1 MLKSSLKKNW
11 LNRVN
16 DINALIMNKPDQV
29 VYINEDKCRNSYS
42 CVRVCPVN
50 ALEVRSERKHPI
62 IIADRCIGCGLC
74 FLSCSPKA
82 IEYSSSLGK
91 VKDLLQSGRKTAAM
105 VDPSIASEFDD
116 ITDYRKFV
124 GMIRKLGFDYV
135 HEVSF
140 GVDLVAY
147 SYKKLFEESSGK
159 YYITSNCPSIVE
171 MIEKYHPTLVPNL
184 SPIVSPMVA
193 TALVTRDLYGDEVA
207 NVFIGPC
214 IDIKSEAKLYN
225 DKKLVEAVLTFI
237 EIRQLFEEHGIQ
249 EKGVKMAEF
258 DPPFGNWGA
267 LYPYPAGILQ
277 AAGIKRD
284 IVSSHVITASGAED
298 VKEAIKDFD
307 HHIDTI
313 RHHFNLFF
321 CPGCMLGPGM
331 NKHDE
336 RFRRRSLVKQYAE
349 RRVEVLD
356 KKQWEKDMK
365 RWSELDLSRTFA
377 VNDQRIPEPSEEAVN
392 EVMKIIG
399 KEHRADEL
407 NCNACGYGSCREFAS
422 TVAKGLAVPEMCHT
436 YNLRNKQEYIETL
449 RQTNKKLSETKKA
462 LKESEEQAM
471 REKDTAQDASETMNS
486 MLNKLPNGVVIVD
499 NDLKILHSN
508 ESFLNIIGE
517 DARTIA
523 EIIPGLRGADLKT
536 LLPFNVYN
544 IFSFVLRENESVI
557 SRDVQLEDRMFNI
570 SIFPIRQNRIAGAVI
585 RDLFSPE
592 VQREEVIT
600 RVSDVI
606 DKNLE
611 MVQKIGFL
619 LGEGA
624 SDTEKMLNSIVE
636 SFRQKK
642 IEPGK

>member
-1 MLKSSLKKNW
+1 MK
-11 LNRVN
+11 
-16 DINALIMNKPDQV
+16 MPDQV
-29 VYINEDKCRNSYS
+29 IKLNEDKCRNSYS

-50 ALEVRSERKHPI
+50 AIEVRPERAHPV

-74 FLSCSPKA
+74 FLACSPGA
-82 IEYSSSLGK
+82 IEYRDSRSQ
-91 VKDLLQSGRKTAAM
+91 VKQILKSGRPVAALLA
-105 VDPSIASEFDD
+105 PSIASEFDD
-116 ITDYRKFV
+116 ITDYRKFA
-124 GMIRKLGFDYV
+124 GMIRSLGFTYV

-147 SYKKLFEESSGK
+147 AYRRLFEESSGK

-171 MIEKYHPTLVPNL
+171 MIEKYHPNLVPNL
-184 SPIVSPMVA
+184 APLVSPMIA
-193 TALVTRDLYGDEVA
+193 TAMVTRSLYGDEVV

-214 IDIKSEAKLYN
+214 IDIKAEAARYSDRN
-225 DKKLVEAVLTFI
+225 LVEAVLTFI
-237 EIRQLFEEHGIQ
+237 EIRQLFDEHEIQ
-249 EKGVKMAEF
+249 EKTVKMSDF
-258 DPPFGNWGA
+258 DPPYGNWGA

-284 IVSSHVITASGAED
+284 LVSSHVITASGAED
-298 VKEAIKDFD
+298 VKEAINDFD

-313 RHHFNLFF
+313 KHHFNLFF
-321 CPGCMLGPGM
+321 CQGCLLGPGM
-331 NKHDE
+331 IRHDE

-349 RRVEVLD
+349 KRVSTLD
-356 KKQWEKDMK
+356 KKQWKEDME
-365 RWSELDLSRTFA
+365 RWSDLDLSRRFS
-377 VNDQRIPEPSEEAVN
+377 VNDQRIPDPSPEAITRVL
-392 EVMKIIG
+392 KIIG
-399 KEHRADEL
+399 RDNRAEEL
-407 NCNACGYGSCREFAS
+407 NCNACGYGSCREFAAI
-422 TVAKGLAVPEMCHT
+422 VAKGLAIPEMCHT

-462 LKESEEQAM
+462 LKESEEKAM
-471 REKDTAQDASETMNS
+471 REKDAAEDASETMNS

-499 NDLKILHSN
+499 NELKILQSN
-508 ESFLNIIGE
+508 KRFLEIIGE
-517 DARTIA
+517 DAEDIA

-536 LLPFNVYN
+536 LLPFSVYN

-592 VQREEVIT
+592 VQREEVIN

-642 IEPGK
+642 DATGK

>member
-1 MLKSSLKKNW
+1 M
-11 LNRVN
+11 
-16 DINALIMNKPDQV
+16 IMKIPDQV
-29 VYINEDKCRNSYS
+29 IYINEDKCRNSYS
-42 CVRVCPVN
+42 CVRACPVN
-50 ALEVRSERKHPI
+50 AIEVKPERQHPV

-82 IEYSSSLGK
+82 IEFKDSRRQVRELLG
-91 VKDLLQSGRKTAAM
+91 SGRKAAALI
-105 VDPSIASEFDD
+105 DPSIASEFDD

-124 GMIRKLGFDYV
+124 GMVRKLGFTYV

-147 SYKKLFEESSGK
+147 AYKKLFEESSGK
-159 YYITSNCPSIVE
+159 YYITANCPAIVE
-171 MIEKYHPTLVPNL
+171 MVEKYHPHLVPNL
-184 SPIVSPMVA
+184 APLVSPMVA
-193 TALVTRDLYGDEVA
+193 TAMVTRDLYGEDVA

-214 IDIKSEAKLYN
+214 IDIKAEATLYK
-225 DKKLVEAVLTFI
+225 DKNFVEAVLTFI
-237 EIRQLFEEHGIQ
+237 EIRQLFDEDEIQ
-249 EKGVKMAEF
+249 EKTVKMAEF

-284 IVSSHVITASGAED
+284 LVSSQVITASGAED
-298 VKEAIKDFD
+298 VKEAVNDFD

-313 RHHFNLFF
+313 KHHFNLFF

-331 NKHDE
+331 VRHDE

-349 RRVEVLD
+349 KRVEALD
-356 KKQWEKDMK
+356 RQQWQKDLD
-365 RWSELDLSRTFA
+365 RWSSLDLARTFRA
-377 VNDQRIPEPSEEAVN
+377 NDQRIPEPTQEAIN

-399 KEHRADEL
+399 KERRTEEL
-407 NCNACGYGSCREFAS
+407 NCNACGYGSCHEFAS

-471 REKDTAQDASETMNS
+471 REKDAAQDASDTMNS

-499 NDLKILHSN
+499 NELKILQSN
-508 ESFLNIIGE
+508 EQFLEIIGE
-517 DARTIA
+517 DAKAIA

-557 SRDVQLEDRMFNI
+557 SRDIQVEDRMFNV

-642 IEPGK
+642 HEPGK

>member
-1 MLKSSLKKNW
+1 MK
-11 LNRVN
+11 
-16 DINALIMNKPDQV
+16 IPDQV
-29 VYINEDKCRNSYS
+29 IYINEEKCRNSYS

-50 ALEVRSERKHPI
+50 AIEVRPERAHPV

-74 FLSCSPKA
+74 FLACSPRA
-82 IEYSSSLGK
+82 IEFSDSRSR
-91 VKDLLQSGRKTAAM
+91 VRQILQSGRPTAALIA
-105 VDPSIASEFDD
+105 PSIASEFDD

-124 GMIRKLGFDYV
+124 GMIRSLGFTYV

-147 SYKKLFEESSGK
+147 AYRKLFEESSGK

-171 MIEKYHPTLVPNL
+171 MIEKYHPHLVPNL
-184 SPIVSPMVA
+184 APLVSPMVS
-193 TALVTRDLYGDEVA
+193 TAMVTRDLYGQDVA

-214 IDIKSEAKLYN
+214 IDIKAEANLYSEKN
-225 DKKLVEAVLTFI
+225 LVEAVLTFI
-237 EIRQLFEEHGIQ
+237 EIRQMFEEDEIQ
-249 EKGVKMAEF
+249 EKTVKMAEF

-284 IVSSHVITASGAED
+284 LVSSQVITASGSED
-298 VKEAIKDFD
+298 VKEAINDFD

-331 NKHDE
+331 IRHDE

-349 RRVEVLD
+349 KRVESLD
-356 KKQWEKDMK
+356 KEQWKKDME
-365 RWSELDLSRTFA
+365 RWSKLDLTRRFTA
-377 VNDQRIPEPSEEAVN
+377 NDQRIPEPSPEAVI

-399 KEHRADEL
+399 KDNRSEEL
-407 NCNACGYGSCREFAS
+407 NCNACGSGSCREFAAP
-422 TVAKGLAVPEMCHT
+422 VAKGLAVPEMCHT

-471 REKDTAQDASETMNS
+471 REKDAAQDASDTMNS

-499 NDLKILHSN
+499 NELKILQSN
-508 ESFLNIIGE
+508 ARFLEIIGE
-517 DARTIA
+517 DAKAIA

-624 SDTEKMLNSIVE
+624 SETEKMLNSIVE

-642 IEPGK
+642 NAAGK

>member
-1 MLKSSLKKNW
+1 MK
-11 LNRVN
+11 
-16 DINALIMNKPDQV
+16 IPDQV
-29 VYINEDKCRNSYS
+29 IYINEDKCRNSYS

-50 ALEVRSERKHPI
+50 ALEVRPERAHPV

-74 FLSCSPKA
+74 FLSCSPRA
-82 IEYSSSLGK
+82 IEFRDSRTQ
-91 VKDLLQSGRKTAAM
+91 VKQILQSGRRTAALIA
-105 VDPSIASEFDD
+105 PSIASEFDD

-124 GMIRKLGFDYV
+124 GMIRSLGFTYV

-147 SYKKLFEESSGK
+147 AYKKLFEESSGK

-171 MIEKYHPTLVPNL
+171 MIEKYHPHLVPNL
-184 SPIVSPMVA
+184 APLVSPMVA
-193 TALVTRDLYGDEVA
+193 TAMVTRDLYGDDVA

-214 IDIKSEAKLYN
+214 IDIKAEATLYQEKN
-225 DKKLVEAVLTFI
+225 LVEAVLTFI
-237 EIRQLFEEHGIQ
+237 EIRQLFEEYEIQ
-249 EKGVKMAEF
+249 EKTVKMAEF

-284 IVSSHVITASGAED
+284 LVSSQVITASGSED
-298 VKEAIKDFD
+298 VKEAINDFD

-331 NKHDE
+331 IRHDE

-349 RRVEVLD
+349 KRVETLD
-356 KKQWEKDMK
+356 KEQWKKDMD
-365 RWSELDLSRTFA
+365 RWSGLDLTHSFRA
-377 VNDQRIPEPSEEAVN
+377 NDQRIPEPPQEAVM

-399 KEHRADEL
+399 KDNRSEEL
-407 NCNACGYGSCREFAS
+407 NCNACGYGSCREFAA

-471 REKDTAQDASETMNS
+471 REKDAAQDASDTMNS

-499 NDLKILHSN
+499 NELKILQSN
-508 ESFLNIIGE
+508 ARFLEIIGE
-517 DARTIA
+517 DAKAIA

-592 VQREEVIT
+592 VQREEVIN

-624 SDTEKMLNSIVE
+624 SETEKMLNSIVE

-642 IEPGK
+642 NAPGK

>member
-1 MLKSSLKKNW
+1 M
-11 LNRVN
+11 N
-16 DINALIMNKPDQV
+16 DPDQII
-29 VYINEDKCRNSYS
+29 YINENKCRNSYS
-42 CVRVCPVN
+42 CVRACPVN
-50 ALEVRSERKHPI
+50 AIEVRPERKNPLI
-62 IIADRCIGCGLC
+62 VADRCVGCGLC
-74 FLSCSPKA
+74 FLSCSPRA
-82 IEYSSSLGK
+82 IEFYNSVSRTRE
-91 VKDLLQSGRKTAAM
+91 LLQSGRKTAAL

-147 SYKKLFEESSGK
+147 AYKKLFEESSGK
-159 YYITSNCPSIVE
+159 YYITSNCPVIVE
-171 MIEKYHPTLVPNL
+171 MIEKYHPSLVSNL
-184 SPIVSPMVA
+184 APLVSPMVA
-193 TALVTRDLYGDEVA
+193 TAMVTRDLHGPDVA

-214 IDIKSEAKLYN
+214 IDIKAEARLYA
-225 DKKLVEAVLTFI
+225 DKNLVEAALTFI
-237 EIRQLFEEHGIQ
+237 EIRQLFEENGIQ
-249 EKGVKMAEF
+249 EKGVRMAEF

-284 IVSSHVITASGAED
+284 IVSSHVITASGKED
-298 VKEAIKDFD
+298 IREAIVDFD

-321 CPGCMLGPGM
+321 CQGCMLGPGM
-331 NKHDE
+331 VRHDE

-349 RRVEVLD
+349 KRVESLD
-356 KKQWEKDMK
+356 KKQWSKDME
-365 RWSELDLSRTFA
+365 RWSSLDLSRSFTP
-377 VNDQRIPEPSEEAVN
+377 NDQRIPEPSEEAVN

-399 KEHRADEL
+399 KENRSEEL
-407 NCNACGYGSCREFAS
+407 NCNACGYGSCREFAV

-449 RQTNKKLSETKKA
+449 RQTNKKLSETKRA

-471 REKDTAQDASETMNS
+471 REKDAAQDASETMNS

-499 NDLKILHSN
+499 NELKILHSN
-508 ESFLNIIGE
+508 ESFIDIIGE
-517 DARTIA
+517 DARAIA

-592 VQREEVIT
+592 IQREEVIS
-600 RVSDVI
+600 RVSEVI

-624 SDTEKMLNSIVE
+624 SETEQMLNSIVE
-636 SFRQKK
+636 SFRRKK
-642 IEPGK
+642 GNTDK

>member
-1 MLKSSLKKNW
+1 MK
-11 LNRVN
+11 
-16 DINALIMNKPDQV
+16 IPDQV
-29 VYINEDKCRNSYS
+29 IYINEDKCRNSYS

-50 ALEVRSERKHPI
+50 ALEVRPERAHPV

-74 FLSCSPKA
+74 FLSCSPRA
-82 IEYSSSLGK
+82 IEFRDSRTQ
-91 VKDLLQSGRKTAAM
+91 VKQILQSGRRTAALIA
-105 VDPSIASEFDD
+105 PSIASEFDD

-124 GMIRKLGFDYV
+124 GMIRSLGFTYV

-147 SYKKLFEESSGK
+147 AYKKLFEESSGK

-171 MIEKYHPTLVPNL
+171 MIEKYHPHLVPNL
-184 SPIVSPMVA
+184 APLVSPMVA
-193 TALVTRDLYGDEVA
+193 TAMVTRDLYGDDVA

-214 IDIKSEAKLYN
+214 IDIKAEATLYQEKN
-225 DKKLVEAVLTFI
+225 LVEAVLTFI
-237 EIRQLFEEHGIQ
+237 EIRQLFEEYEIQ
-249 EKGVKMAEF
+249 EKTVKMAEF

-284 IVSSHVITASGAED
+284 LVSSQVITASGSED
-298 VKEAIKDFD
+298 VKEAINDFD

-331 NKHDE
+331 IRHDE

-349 RRVEVLD
+349 KRVETLD
-356 KKQWEKDMK
+356 KEQWKKDMD
-365 RWSELDLSRTFA
+365 RWSGLDLTRSFRA
-377 VNDQRIPEPSEEAVN
+377 NDQRIPEPPQEAVM

-399 KEHRADEL
+399 KDNRSEEL
-407 NCNACGYGSCREFAS
+407 NCNACGYGSCREFAA

-471 REKDTAQDASETMNS
+471 REKDAAQDASDTMNS

-499 NDLKILHSN
+499 NELKILQSN
-508 ESFLNIIGE
+508 ARFLEIIGE
-517 DARTIA
+517 DAKAIA

-592 VQREEVIT
+592 VQREEVIN

-624 SDTEKMLNSIVE
+624 SETEKMLNSIVE

-642 IEPGK
+642 NAPGK

>member
-1 MLKSSLKKNW
+1 MK
-11 LNRVN
+11 
-16 DINALIMNKPDQV
+16 IPDQV
-29 VYINEDKCRNSYS
+29 IYINEDKCRNSYS
-42 CVRVCPVN
+42 CVRACPVN
-50 ALEVRSERKHPI
+50 AIEVRPERRHPV

-82 IEYSSSLGK
+82 IELMDSRRQ
-91 VKDLLQSGRKTAAM
+91 VRELLASGRKTAALIA
-105 VDPSIASEFDD
+105 PSIASEFDD

-124 GMIRKLGFDYV
+124 GMIRKLGFTYV

-147 SYKKLFEESSGK
+147 AYKKLFEESSGK
-159 YYITSNCPSIVE
+159 YYITSNCPAIVE
-171 MIEKYHPTLVPNL
+171 MTEKYHPHLVPNL
-184 SPIVSPMVA
+184 APLVSPMVA
-193 TALVTRDLYGDEVA
+193 SAMVTRDLYGEDVA

-214 IDIKSEAKLYN
+214 IDIKAEAELYKGKN
-225 DKKLVEAVLTFI
+225 LVEAVLTFI
-237 EIRQLFEEHGIQ
+237 EIRQMFVENGIQ
-249 EKGVKMAEF
+249 EKTVKMAEF

-284 IVSSHVITASGAED
+284 LVSSHVITASGAED
-298 VKEAIKDFD
+298 VKEAINDFD

-331 NKHDE
+331 IRHDE

-349 RRVEVLD
+349 KRVEALD
-356 KKQWEKDMK
+356 KKQWQKNLD
-365 RWSELDLSRTFA
+365 RWSSLDLTRTFMP
-377 VNDQRIPEPSEEAVN
+377 NDQRIPEPSPEAVN

-399 KEHRADEL
+399 KERSSEEI
-407 NCNACGYGSCREFAS
+407 NCNACGYGSCRDFAS

-471 REKDTAQDASETMNS
+471 REKDAAQDASETMNS

-499 NDLKILHSN
+499 NELKILHSN
-508 ESFLNIIGE
+508 ERFLEILGE
-517 DARTIA
+517 DAKAIA

-557 SRDVQLEDRMFNI
+557 SRDVQLEDRMFNV

-606 DKNLE
+606 DKNLD

-642 IEPGK
+642 NEPGK

>member
-1 MLKSSLKKNW
+1 MK
-11 LNRVN
+11 
-16 DINALIMNKPDQV
+16 MPDQV
-29 VYINEDKCRNSYS
+29 IKLNEDKCRNSYS

-50 ALEVRSERKHPI
+50 AIEVRPERAHPVI
-62 IIADRCIGCGLC
+62 MADRCIGCGLC
-74 FLSCSPKA
+74 FLACSPGA
-82 IEYSSSLGK
+82 IEYRDSRSQ
-91 VKDLLQSGRKTAAM
+91 VKQILKSGRPVAALLA
-105 VDPSIASEFDD
+105 PSIASEFDD
-116 ITDYRKFV
+116 ITDYRKFA
-124 GMIRKLGFDYV
+124 GMIRSLGFTYV

-147 SYKKLFEESSGK
+147 AYRRLFEESSGK

-171 MIEKYHPTLVPNL
+171 MIEKYHPNLVPNL
-184 SPIVSPMVA
+184 APLVSPMIA
-193 TALVTRDLYGDEVA
+193 TAMVTRSLYGDEVV

-214 IDIKSEAKLYN
+214 IDIKAEAARYSDRN
-225 DKKLVEAVLTFI
+225 LVEAVLTFI
-237 EIRQLFEEHGIQ
+237 EIRQLFDEHEIQ
-249 EKGVKMAEF
+249 EKTVKMSDF
-258 DPPFGNWGA
+258 DPPYGNWGA

-284 IVSSHVITASGAED
+284 LVSSHVITASGAED
-298 VKEAIKDFD
+298 VKEAINDFD

-313 RHHFNLFF
+313 KHHFNLFF
-321 CPGCMLGPGM
+321 CQGCLLGPGM
-331 NKHDE
+331 IRHDE

-349 RRVEVLD
+349 KRVSTLD
-356 KKQWEKDMK
+356 KKQWKEDME
-365 RWSELDLSRTFA
+365 RWSDLDLSRRFS
-377 VNDQRIPEPSEEAVN
+377 VNDQRIPDPSPEAITRVL
-392 EVMKIIG
+392 KIIG
-399 KEHRADEL
+399 RDNRAEEL
-407 NCNACGYGSCREFAS
+407 NCNACGYGSCREFAAI
-422 TVAKGLAVPEMCHT
+422 VAKGLAIPEMCHT

-462 LKESEEQAM
+462 LKESEEKAM
-471 REKDTAQDASETMNS
+471 REKDAAEDASETMNS

-499 NDLKILHSN
+499 NELKILQSN
-508 ESFLNIIGE
+508 KRFLEIIGE
-517 DARTIA
+517 DAEDIA

-536 LLPFNVYN
+536 LLPFSVYN

-592 VQREEVIT
+592 VQREEVIN

-642 IEPGK
+642 DATGK

>member
-1 MLKSSLKKNW
+1 MRRYWRRSLYEQAASP
-11 LNRVN
+11 NRLTMA
-16 DINALIMNKPDQV
+16 IPDQV
-29 VYINEDKCRNSYS
+29 IYINDDRCRNSYS
-42 CVRVCPVN
+42 CVRACPVN
-50 ALEVRSERKHPI
+50 AIEVRPERAHPV

-74 FLSCSPKA
+74 FLSCTPSA
-82 IEYSSSLGK
+82 IEYQNSVDG
-91 VKDLLQSGRKTAAM
+91 VRALLKSGRRTAAL
-105 VDPSIASEFDD
+105 VAPSIASEFDD

-124 GMIRKLGFDYV
+124 GMIRNLGFAYV

-140 GVDLVAY
+140 GVDLVAFA
-147 SYKKLFEESSGK
+147 YKKLFEESRGK

-171 MIEKYHPTLVPNL
+171 MIEKYRPHLVSNL
-184 SPIVSPMVA
+184 APLVSPMVA
-193 TALVTRDLYGDEVA
+193 TAMVTRDLYGEEVA

-214 IDIKSEAKLYN
+214 IDSKAEAGLYSSN
-225 DKKLVEAVLTFI
+225 RLIEGVLTFI
-237 EIRQLFEEHGIQ
+237 EIRKMFSEDNIQ

-258 DPPFGNWGA
+258 DPPYGNWGA

-284 IVSSHVITASGAED
+284 LVSSHVITASGAED
-298 VKEAIKDFD
+298 IREAINDFD

-321 CPGCMLGPGM
+321 CNGCMLGPGM
-331 NKHDE
+331 VRHDE

-349 RRVEVLD
+349 KRVETLD
-356 KKQWEKDMK
+356 KKEWEKNIK
-365 RWSELDLSRTFA
+365 RWSALDLSRTF
-377 VNDQRIPEPSEEAVN
+377 VPNDQRIPEPSAEAVN

-399 KEHRADEL
+399 KENRSDEL

-436 YNLRNKQEYIETL
+436 YNLRNKQEYIESL

-462 LKESEEQAM
+462 LKDSEEQAM
-471 REKDTAQDASETMNS
+471 REKDAAQDASEMMNS

-499 NDLKILHSN
+499 NELKILHSN
-508 ESFLNIIGE
+508 ESFLDIIGE
-517 DARTIA
+517 DARAIA
-523 EIIPGLRGADLKT
+523 DIIPGLRGADLKT

-557 SRDVQLEDRMFNI
+557 SRDVKLEERMFNI
-570 SIFPIRQNRIAGAVI
+570 SIFPIRQNKIAGAVI

-624 SDTEKMLNSIVE
+624 SETEKMLNSIVE

-642 IEPGK
+642 SGDNR

>member
-1 MLKSSLKKNW
+1 MKIS
-11 LNRVN
+11 
-16 DINALIMNKPDQV
+16 DQV
-29 VYINEDKCRNSYS
+29 LYINESKCRNSYS

-50 ALEVRSERKHPI
+50 AIEVKPERAHPVI
-62 IIADRCIGCGLC
+62 IGDRCIGCGLC
-74 FLSCSPKA
+74 FLSCSPRA
-82 IEYSSSLGK
+82 IEFRDSRVQ
-91 VKDLLQSGRKTAAM
+91 VKELLKSGRPTAALIA
-105 VDPSIASEFDD
+105 PSIASEFDD

-124 GMIRKLGFDYV
+124 GMIRKLGFTYV

-147 SYKKLFEESSGK
+147 AYKKLFEESSGK
-159 YYITSNCPSIVE
+159 YYVTSNCPSIVE
-171 MIEKYHPTLVPNL
+171 MIEKYHPNLVPNL
-184 SPIVSPMVA
+184 APLVSPMVA
-193 TALVTRDLYGDEVA
+193 SAMVTRDLYGEEVA

-214 IDIKSEAKLYN
+214 IDIKEESTLYSEKN
-225 DKKLVEAVLTFI
+225 LVEAVLTFI
-237 EIRQLFEEHGIQ
+237 EIRQLFEENEIQ
-249 EKGVKMAEF
+249 EKTVKMAEF

-284 IVSSHVITASGAED
+284 LVSSQVITASGAED
-298 VKEAIKDFD
+298 VKEAINDFD

-313 RHHFNLFF
+313 KHHFNLFF

-331 NKHDE
+331 IRHDE

-349 RRVEVLD
+349 KRVEALD
-356 KKQWEKDMK
+356 KKQWQKDMDH
-365 RWSELDLSRTFA
+365 WSTLDLSRSFR
-377 VNDQRIPEPSEEAVN
+377 VNDQRIPEPSSEAII

-399 KEHRADEL
+399 KDNRAEEL

-449 RQTNKKLSETKKA
+449 RQTNRKLSETKKA
-462 LKESEEQAM
+462 LKDSEEQAM
-471 REKDTAQDASETMNS
+471 REKDTAQDASDTMNS

-508 ESFLNIIGE
+508 ERFLEIIGE
-517 DARTIA
+517 DAKAIA
-523 EIIPGLRGADLKT
+523 EIIPGLKGADLKT

-592 VQREEVIT
+592 VQREEVIN

-606 DKNLE
+606 DKNLD

-624 SDTEKMLNSIVE
+624 SETEKMLNSIVE
-636 SFRQKK
+636 SFRQRKNA
-642 IEPGK
+642 PGK

>member
-1 MLKSSLKKNW
+1 
-11 LNRVN
+11 
-16 DINALIMNKPDQV
+16 MNIPDQV
-29 VYINEDKCRNSYS
+29 IYINEDKCRNSYS
-42 CVRVCPVN
+42 CVRACPVN
-50 ALEVRSERKHPI
+50 AIEVRPERRHPV

-74 FLSCSPKA
+74 FLACSPKA
-82 IEYSSSLGK
+82 IDYRDSITA
-91 VKDLLQSGRKTAAM
+91 VKELLASGRKTAALIA
-105 VDPSIASEFDD
+105 PSIASEFDD

-124 GMIRKLGFDYV
+124 GMIRKLGFTYV

-147 SYKKLFEESSGK
+147 AYKRLFEESSGK

-171 MIEKYHPTLVPNL
+171 MIEKYHPHLVSNL
-184 SPIVSPMVA
+184 APLVSPMVA
-193 TALVTRDLYGDEVA
+193 SAMVTRDLYGSEVA

-214 IDIKSEAKLYN
+214 IDSKEETKLYAG
-225 DKKLVEAVLTFI
+225 KKLIEGVLTFI
-237 EIRQLFEEHGIQ
+237 EIRDLFEENGIQ

-284 IVSSHVITASGAED
+284 LVSSHVITASGAED
-298 VKEAIKDFD
+298 VREAINDFD

-331 NKHDE
+331 IRHDE

-349 RRVEVLD
+349 KRVEALD
-356 KKQWEKDMK
+356 KKQWQKDME
-365 RWSELDLSRTFA
+365 RWSSLDLTRTFR
-377 VNDQRIPEPSEEAVN
+377 VNDQRIPEPSAEAVN

-399 KEHRADEL
+399 KERSTEEL

-471 REKDTAQDASETMNS
+471 REKDAAQDASDTMNS

-499 NDLKILHSN
+499 NELKILHSN
-508 ESFLNIIGE
+508 ESFLDIIGE
-517 DARTIA
+517 DAKAIA
-523 EIIPGLRGADLKT
+523 EIIPGLKGADLKT

-557 SRDVQLEDRMFNI
+557 SRDVQLEDRMFNV

-642 IEPGK
+642 NEPGK

>member
-1 MLKSSLKKNW
+1 MK
-11 LNRVN
+11 
-16 DINALIMNKPDQV
+16 IPDQV
-29 VYINEDKCRNSYS
+29 IYINEEKCRNSYS

-50 ALEVRSERKHPI
+50 AIEVRPERAHPV

-74 FLSCSPKA
+74 FLACSPRA
-82 IEYSSSLGK
+82 IEFSDSRSR
-91 VKDLLQSGRKTAAM
+91 VRQILQSGRPTAALIA
-105 VDPSIASEFDD
+105 PSIASEFDD

-124 GMIRKLGFDYV
+124 GMIRSLGFTYV

-147 SYKKLFEESSGK
+147 AYRRLFEESSGK

-171 MIEKYHPTLVPNL
+171 MIEKYHPHLVPNL
-184 SPIVSPMVA
+184 APLVSPMVA
-193 TALVTRDLYGDEVA
+193 TAMVTRDLYGDDVA

-214 IDIKSEAKLYN
+214 IDIKAEATLYSERN
-225 DKKLVEAVLTFI
+225 LVEAVLTFI
-237 EIRQLFEEHGIQ
+237 EIRQMFEENEIQ
-249 EKGVKMAEF
+249 EKTVKMAEF

-284 IVSSHVITASGAED
+284 LVSSQVITASGSED
-298 VKEAIKDFD
+298 VKEAINDFD

-331 NKHDE
+331 IRHDE

-349 RRVEVLD
+349 KRVESLD
-356 KKQWEKDMK
+356 KEQWQKDMD
-365 RWSELDLSRTFA
+365 RWSELDLTRRFSP
-377 VNDQRIPEPSEEAVN
+377 NDQRIPEPSPEAVT

-399 KEHRADEL
+399 KDNRAEEL
-407 NCNACGYGSCREFAS
+407 NCNACGYGSCREFAA

-471 REKDTAQDASETMNS
+471 REKDAAQDASETMNS

-499 NDLKILHSN
+499 NELKILQSN
-508 ESFLNIIGE
+508 ERFLEIIGE
-517 DARTIA
+517 DAKAIA

-624 SDTEKMLNSIVE
+624 SETEKMLNSIVE

-642 IEPGK
+642 NAAGK